1 MKEVKHPI
9 EILSALSSRKR
20 FKIFEI
26 VAEKGPIS
34 FSEILKALRSYFK
47 IQASDLAYH
56 LSVLKQSF
64 LITSTDD
71 GRYKLT
77 DFGEKA
83 YGSLSKLVELSK
95 IIEEPI
101 YVRSSRMRIEKFSR
115 NKIAS
120 SLVKETRIP
129 RKTAEEIAL
138 KVENILRSSNVRYVT
153 APLIRELVNSL
164 LIASNLEDA
173 RFLYTRI
180 GMPVYDVSQILK
192 RELPARVREVICGR
206 TIREYTL
213 LRIFPRQ
220 ISDAHLSSLIH
231 VHEIERF
238 PLKAIATPISVKLED
253 EGEFEY
259 VDHLVKSMLSS
270 GEYSSSLLIDISP
283 ILDLVE
289 EISRSEA
296 RIILKLLEVTSIS
309 LQNLAVKSLTLNVD
323 MQKPL
328 NVTLEVAS
336 SLKHSLTTFLILRS
350 KYENVEY
357 FMSEQVLHL
366 LSSKVGLEN
375 VMFIRPST
383 ETDFFSGFVARID
396 TRSFDAIATCISIDL
411 YNVFK
416 RTSDEDRMFE
426 EIHDMLKALKE
437 VFNKKEKFLQR
448 IISSDTRQPR
458 FLHMI
463 APISVRILVKYL
475 AGSPEIEYEHRAFYT
490 AKRVIGNL
498 NSIIADVFG
507 KDSNVK
513 LTQFSDP
520 EVFKR
525 MVKGRKISAND
536 IAPYYGPVEASAHF
550 PIRRILSL
558 NSVYDGGSILRLRVR
573 ELRSIP
579 KVLDKILPKSFSLI
593 SLIRNSTLS
602 AKDH

>member
-1 MKEVKHPI
+1 MKEGKHPI

-20 FKIFEI
+20 FKIFET

-34 FSEILKALRSYFK
+34 FSEILRALSPHFK

-64 LITSTDD
+64 LIASTDD

-77 DFGEKA
+77 DIGEKA
-83 YGSLSKLVELSK
+83 YESLFKLVELSK

-101 YVRSSRMRIEKFSR
+101 YVRSSRMRIEKFNR
-115 NKIAS
+115 NKITS
-120 SLVKETRIP
+120 SLVKETKIP

-192 RELPARVREVICGR
+192 RKPPARVREVICGR

-231 VHEIERF
+231 VHEIEHF

-253 EGEFEY
+253 GREFEY
-259 VDHLVKSMLSS
+259 IDHLVKSMLTS
-270 GEYSSSLLIDISP
+270 GEYSSSLLIDISS
-283 ILDLVE
+283 ISDLVE
-289 EISRSEA
+289 EISRSEV
-296 RIILKLLEVTSIS
+296 RTMLKLLEIASFS
-309 LQNLAVKSLTLNVD
+309 LRNLAVKSLTLNVD
-323 MQKPL
+323 MQKPF
-328 NVTLEVAS
+328 NVTLEVFS
-336 SLKHSLTTFLILRS
+336 SLKHNLVTFLILKS

-357 FMSEQVLHL
+357 FMSEQTLHL

-375 VMFIRPST
+375 VMFTRPGA
-383 ETDFFSGFVARID
+383 ETDLFSGFIARID
-396 TRSFDAIATCISIDL
+396 TRSFDAIATCVSIDL
-411 YNVFK
+411 YNIFK
-416 RTSDEDRMFE
+416 KTSDEDMMLE
-426 EIHDMLKALKE
+426 VIHDTLKTLEK
-437 VFNKKEKFLQR
+437 VFNDKEKFLRR
-448 IISSDTRQPR
+448 IMSSNTRQPR

-463 APISVRILVKYL
+463 IPISVRILIKHL

-490 AKRVIGNL
+490 AKRVIENL

-513 LTQFSDP
+513 LAQFSDP
-520 EVFKR
+520 EVFER
-525 MVKGRKISAND
+525 MTKGRKVSASD

-558 NSVYDGGSILRLRVR
+558 NSVYDGGSILRLRVQ

-579 KVLDKILPKSFSLI
+579 RVLDRILPKSFSLI

-602 AKDH
+602 AEDH